1 MNRPENQQQLKAV
14 LNYTIKWH
22 MATVD
27 EINYYDEDDLT
38 FSSYIL
44 EELDIDNE
52 DSDDPMDFKLVSL
65 LFQTNCQNDL
75 GFSPAH
81 HEVIDEP
88 AVFIFDEPSFFIF
101 A

>member
-22 MATVD
+22 METCND
-27 EINYYDEDDLT
+27 YNNLDLGGLT
-38 FSSYIL
+38 FKSYIL

-65 LFQTNCQNDL
+65 NFQTNCQNDL

-81 HEVIDEP
+81 HEVIDEED
-88 AVFIFDEPSFFIF
+88 VFIFDEP
-101 A
+101 